1 MKNEKKNTEFEH
13 FSALANDW
21 WSKNGK
27 FKILHDIQPI
37 RIKYILEALAAS
49 LYSQLEKTESFRFFF
64 KVSQT
69 IKKNSKRLI
78 NKTHIIETN
87 DLIIYIVDNNHSY
100 HSLFCIPSPFTSS

>member
-37 RIKYILEALAAS
+37 RIKFIFLSPIGLFFMSGEPGKATAQIIKFDIKRILKEWL
-49 LYSQLEKTESFRFFF
+49 R
-64 KVSQT
+64 
-69 IKKNSKRLI
+69 RLVI
-78 NKTHIIETN
+78 AHI
-87 DLIIYIVDNNHSY
+87 
-100 HSLFCIPSPFTSS
+100 

>member
-37 RIKYILEALAAS
+37 RIK
-49 LYSQLEKTESFRFFF
+49 KTKENRGLR
-64 KVSQT
+64 KT
-69 IKKNSKRLI
+69 KKRKR
-78 NKTHIIETN
+78 
-87 DLIIYIVDNNHSY
+87 
-100 HSLFCIPSPFTSS
+100 